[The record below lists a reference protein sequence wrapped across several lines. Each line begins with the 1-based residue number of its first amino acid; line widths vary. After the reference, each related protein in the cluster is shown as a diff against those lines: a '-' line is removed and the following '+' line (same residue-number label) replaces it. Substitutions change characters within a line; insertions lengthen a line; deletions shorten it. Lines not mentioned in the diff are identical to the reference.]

1 MVKLSENSFGEI
13 LVYYNN
19 KYIGE
24 YNFQRVV
31 DYRKTRFHYVMDFWG
46 LKDVIV
52 LANPKQMVGL
62 ESTLGKEKYST
73 FLQELRLR
81 NIIIL
86 YLDRNNSVVEVK

>member
-1 MVKLSENSFGEI
+1 MVKLNENSFGEI
-13 LVYYNN
+13 LIYYNN

-24 YNFQRVV
+24 YNFQRVI
-31 DYRKTRFHYVMDFWG
+31 DNRKTRFHYVLDLWG
-46 LKDVIV
+46 LKDVII

-86 YLDRNNSVVEVK
+86 YLDRSNSVVEVK